1 MLAHEIA
8 HVVRYHN
15 VSELKERR
23 VYLQADAAQEA
34 MDSAFGEA
42 PDPDVELLSATALD
56 AYTFL
61 HKDRL
66 EAHEYEADHLAAAR

>member
-15 VSELKERR
+15 VSELKDRR